1 MDAERPRRHPD
12 ARDRDAAALSPGLL
26 VEGDLALAGPEGTLR
41 LLGRGTHLV
50 LDATGVRWWPL
61 VRMGFRARERRGLRS
76 LTRALETHRLRVDV
90 ERDGRAA
97 FSMGFGC
104 RGGFLSRLLGG
115 AVVARRAS

>member
-1 MDAERPRRHPD
+1 MN
-12 ARDRDAAALSPGLL
+12 PGLL
-26 VEGDLALAGPEGTLR
+26 VEGDVALAGPAGTLR

-50 LDATGVRWWPL
+50 LDATGVRWLPL

-90 ERDGRAA
+90 ERGGRAM

-115 AVVARRAS
+115 SAVARLRS

>member
-12 ARDRDAAALSPGLL
+12 TRDRGAEALNPGLL
-26 VEGDLALAGPEGTLR
+26 VEGDVALAGPAGTLR

-50 LDATGVRWWPL
+50 LDATGVRWLPL

-90 ERDGRAA
+90 ERGGRAM

-115 AVVARRAS
+115 SAVARLRS